1 MEFNIN
7 GKIDE
12 YYNLDDILRLN
23 LDNKTKDNF
32 REKFG
37 KTVYFDLNG
46 SCRIGKLCGLENNY
60 QLSMVYYIIINGDGD
75 RMLIPTYKSITTL

>member
-75 RMLIPTYKSITTL
+75 RMLIPIYKSITTL